1 MPSCRPAKPWA
12 DEQLVVYSS
21 RKEQLVKPLFDAFE
35 KETGIHVTYQTGKE
49 GPLIERLN
57 LTDEQSVQIEPIL
70 ESNFHAS
77 MLVLESHGID
87 LSVPREQRAR
97 PNFRE
102 IRAIGKELQAVREET
117 AEEMAE
123 FLTEEQME
131 EYRKIQEERRAEMR
145 EQIGARR

>member
-1 MPSCRPAKPWA
+1 MKNWMALVTMFGLLASLTTSQAQQVDPDRLAELEA
-12 DEQLVVYSS
+12 RIEQT
-21 RKEQLVKPLFDAFE
+21 KQ
-35 KETGIHVTYQTGKE
+35 
-49 GPLIERLN
+49 RLN
-57 LTDEQSVQIEPIL
+57 LTDEQAVQIEPIL

-77 MLVLESHGID
+77 MLILESHGID

>member
-1 MPSCRPAKPWA
+1 MKNWMALVTMFGLLASLTTSQAQQA
-12 DEQLVVYSS
+12 DPDRLDELDARIEQT
-21 RKEQLVKPLFDAFE
+21 RQ
-35 KETGIHVTYQTGKE
+35 
-49 GPLIERLN
+49 RLN

-102 IRAIGKELQAVREET
+102 MRAIGKELQAVREET

-123 FLTEEQME
+123 ILTEEQME

>member
-1 MPSCRPAKPWA
+1 MKNWMALVTMFGLLASLTTSQAQQA
-12 DEQLVVYSS
+12 DPDRLDELDARIEQT
-21 RKEQLVKPLFDAFE
+21 RQ
-35 KETGIHVTYQTGKE
+35 
-49 GPLIERLN
+49 RLN

-123 FLTEEQME
+123 ILTEEQME
-131 EYRKIQEERRAEMR
+131 EYRKIQVERRAEMR

>member
-1 MPSCRPAKPWA
+1 MKNWMALVTMFGLLASLTTSQAQQA
-12 DEQLVVYSS
+12 DPDRLDELDARIEQT
-21 RKEQLVKPLFDAFE
+21 RQ
-35 KETGIHVTYQTGKE
+35 
-49 GPLIERLN
+49 RLN
-57 LTDEQSVQIEPIL
+57 LTDEQSVQIDPIL

-102 IRAIGKELQAVREET
+102 MRAIGKELQAVREET

-123 FLTEEQME
+123 ILTEEQME
-131 EYRKIQEERRAEMR
+131 EYRKIQVERRTEMR

>member
-1 MPSCRPAKPWA
+1 MKNWMALVTMFGLLASLTTSQAQQA
-12 DEQLVVYSS
+12 DPDRLDELDARIEQT
-21 RKEQLVKPLFDAFE
+21 RQ
-35 KETGIHVTYQTGKE
+35 
-49 GPLIERLN
+49 RLN
-57 LTDEQSVQIEPIL
+57 LTDEQSVQIDPIL

-102 IRAIGKELQAVREET
+102 MRAIGKELQAVREET

-123 FLTEEQME
+123 ILTEEQME
-131 EYRKIQEERRAEMR
+131 EYRKIQVERRAEMR

>member
-1 MPSCRPAKPWA
+1 MKNWMALVTMFGLLASLTTSQAQQA
-12 DEQLVVYSS
+12 DPDRLDELDARIEQT
-21 RKEQLVKPLFDAFE
+21 RQ
-35 KETGIHVTYQTGKE
+35 
-49 GPLIERLN
+49 RLN
-57 LTDEQSVQIEPIL
+57 LTDEQTVQIEPIL
-70 ESNFHAS
+70 ESSFHAS

-123 FLTEEQME
+123 ILTEEQME
-131 EYRKIQEERRAEMR
+131 EFRKIQEERRAEMR

>member
-1 MPSCRPAKPWA
+1 MKNWMALVTMFGLLASLTTSQAQQA
-12 DEQLVVYSS
+12 DPDRLDELDARIEQT
-21 RKEQLVKPLFDAFE
+21 RQ
-35 KETGIHVTYQTGKE
+35 
-49 GPLIERLN
+49 RLN

-102 IRAIGKELQAVREET
+102 MRAIGKELQAVREET

-123 FLTEEQME
+123 ILTEEQME
-131 EYRKIQEERRAEMR
+131 EYRKIQVERRAEMR

>member
-1 MPSCRPAKPWA
+1 MKNWMALVTMFGLLASLTTSQAQQA
-12 DEQLVVYSS
+12 DPDRLDELDARIEQT
-21 RKEQLVKPLFDAFE
+21 RQ
-35 KETGIHVTYQTGKE
+35 
-49 GPLIERLN
+49 RLN

-102 IRAIGKELQAVREET
+102 MRAIGKELQAVREET

>member
-1 MPSCRPAKPWA
+1 MKNWMALVTMFGLLASLTTSQAQQA
-12 DEQLVVYSS
+12 DPDRLDELDARIEQT
-21 RKEQLVKPLFDAFE
+21 RQ
-35 KETGIHVTYQTGKE
+35 
-49 GPLIERLN
+49 RLN

>member
-1 MPSCRPAKPWA
+1 MKNWMALVTMFGLLASLTTSQAQQA
-12 DEQLVVYSS
+12 DPDRLDELDARIEQT
-21 RKEQLVKPLFDAFE
+21 RQ
-35 KETGIHVTYQTGKE
+35 
-49 GPLIERLN
+49 RLN

-102 IRAIGKELQAVREET
+102 MRAIGKELQAVREET

-131 EYRKIQEERRAEMR
+131 EYRKIQVERRAEMR